1 MSFPVSEDAL
11 VQLDA
16 WPKGARALLDEL
28 LEDAGSDLQR
38 EFILRA
44 IAAGHTPPEV
54 HAFADELRGMSD
66 DEAYRACTLHDAPP
80 EDFTVAQL
88 LRAESDPL
96 FAFEAQGGTIEP
108 NETLDVTPPPL
119 ESAISAPSLDP
130 VVAALSRKR
139 AATFEADSRDLL
151 PPRVDWGDLSPAM
164 PAATRLEKDTGPT
177 TRFLEGLLNEATRAL
192 QLTWKESEVDL
203 PGGLSLSDAVASAL
217 GALMRGI
224 PLAAVIGPRAGDHR
238 RFIALLQTATSGKNR
253 AWQLYDP
260 TSGEL
265 VWANEND
272 LLAGQELP
280 FANKANRRLT
290 RIVLPR
296 NIR

>member
-38 EFILRA
+38 EFIVRA

-54 HAFADELRGMSD
+54 HAFADELRAMND
-66 DEAYRACTLHDAPP
+66 DEAYHACTLHDAPP

-108 NETLDVTPPPL
+108 NETLDVTPPPP

-130 VVAALSRKR
+130 VVAALSRKK
-139 AATFEADSRDLL
+139 ASFEADSRDLL
-151 PPRVDWGDLSPAM
+151 HPKVDWGELPSALPATAK
-164 PAATRLEKDTGPT
+164 PERDAGPT
-177 TRFLEGLLNEATRAL
+177 TRFLEGLLNDATRVL
-192 QLTWKESEVDL
+192 QLTWKESEIDL

-217 GALMRGI
+217 GALTRGI

-238 RFIALLQTATSGKNR
+238 RFIAILQTNTSGKNR

-265 VWANEND
+265 LWANEND
-272 LLAGQELP
+272 LLAGNELP

-296 NIR
+296 NFR